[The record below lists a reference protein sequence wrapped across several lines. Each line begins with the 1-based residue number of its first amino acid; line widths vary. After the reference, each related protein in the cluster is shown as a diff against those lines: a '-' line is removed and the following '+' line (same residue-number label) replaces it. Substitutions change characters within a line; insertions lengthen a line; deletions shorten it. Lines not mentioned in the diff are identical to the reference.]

1 MSDAEERGP
10 PQNPIWA
17 LSTESF
23 PQIDRFD
30 AWHAALSP
38 FNDIRVRPEKRQDFR
53 AATSYWS
60 LGQLV
65 LTKSIATEVQL
76 LRTNAQA
83 ARDQLDHE
91 VVVVFLSGQSSTA
104 SRGTSYDLAAGDV
117 AFANLRNGYDFRI
130 TSPDAA
136 QWCELIL
143 PPDLRD
149 RLAEIASGETSFGA
163 EPTPQT
169 RLLGQFICSVAEQLP
184 RLAAA
189 DLPMIE
195 QALLCLMA
203 AARHGASASAARL
216 SDAGRQTVDR
226 ARAVAM
232 IDRELFSARL
242 TADRVCDVTGISRSS
257 LYRLFEADNGVAS
270 YIRIRRLDALR
281 NDLADPRKQ
290 HQTVAQLSEKRGFHS
305 LSTLN
310 RAFRR
315 RFGCTPQEVRTLRAR
330 PVQTAAAAQIDG
342 VIGYLKAQGA
352 KLT

>member
-1 MSDAEERGP
+1 MTNAEQRGP
-10 PQNPIWA
+10 PQDPIWE
-17 LSTESF
+17 LSTDSF
-23 PQIDRFD
+23 PQIDRLE

-38 FNDIRVRPEKRQDFR
+38 FNDIRVRPEKRHDFH

-60 LGQLV
+60 LGRVV
-65 LTKSIATEVQL
+65 LTKSVASEVQL
-76 LRTNAQA
+76 VRTNAQA

-91 VVVVFLSGQSSTA
+91 VVVVFQSGQSSTT
-104 SRGTSYDLAAGDV
+104 SRGTRYDLAAGDV

-130 TSPDAA
+130 ISPDTAR
-136 QWCELIL
+136 WCELIL

-149 RLAEIASGETSFGA
+149 RLAELGSGEAVVGA

-184 RLAAA
+184 QLAAA

-203 AARHGASASAARL
+203 AARCDASAPAARL
-216 SDAGRQTVDR
+216 SEAGRQTVDR

-281 NDLADPRKQ
+281 RDLADPRKQ
-290 HQTVAQLSEKRGFHS
+290 HQTVAQLSEQRGFHS
-305 LSTLN
+305 HSTLN

-315 RFGCTPQEVRTLRAR
+315 RFGCTPQEVRTLRAH

-342 VIGYLKAQGA
+342 VIGYLKAQGRS
-352 KLT
+352 